1 MEKRGQTGNSNS
13 NGQLPSTMIEE
24 ILSRL
29 PVKSLCRFKCV
40 SKSWSS
46 LISDNPSFVAS
57 HLYKGIGEDKD
68 DLLFRRRRR
77 VIFTDAAGNGLH
89 SMHLDYDD
97 EFLNHNNEEDA
108 SSDQDNRNRNCFDF
122 DEEVGGSNL
131 LVTTATELQ
140 YVYSALSG
148 ISVSMLGC
156 CNGLLLCMF
165 LYDPQLYLVNPA
177 TRQSKK
183 LPEIPTE
190 YLIDD
195 LYYFCDVYGFGF
207 DSSTHQHKVVN
218 GVVYR
223 TSARDDDEGGVQFNV
238 YTLETNSWRQIDEY
252 VFPYHIFPCRNKGTL
267 LNGNLHWLGT
277 RVGED
282 DHHHSSLLIVS
293 LVLTQDQEEVREIP
307 LPREIN
313 SSQTRRSKLGV
324 FREWLCVTLEG
335 DYGKATP
342 TYNEFWVMKEYGV
355 GESWTKM
362 RVSIP
367 YWNLSHSGFWTK
379 SHDLMVFEEELV
391 MYNFND
397 HSFRNLRVREIGK
410 VGSVETYLESLV
422 SLK

>member
-1 MEKRGQTGNSNS
+1 MEERRLTIAGNSNS
-13 NGQLPSTMIEE
+13 NNVQLPSTMIEE

-40 SKSWSS
+40 SKPWSS
-46 LISDNPSFVAS
+46 LISDDPSFVAS
-57 HLYKGIGEDKD
+57 HLCKGFGEDKD
-68 DLLFRRRRR
+68 DLLFQRRRR

-97 EFLNHNNEEDA
+97 EFLNHNNKEDA
-108 SSDQDNRNRNCFDF
+108 SSEHDNRNRNFFDF

-140 YVYSALSG
+140 YVYSESSG

-183 LPEIPTE
+183 LPQIPTQ
-190 YLIDD
+190 YTIDD
-195 LYYFCDVYGFGF
+195 LYFCNVYGFGF

-223 TSARDDDEGGVQFNV
+223 RHVRDDDEGGVEFNV
-238 YTLETNSWRQIDEY
+238 DPAEWKSPL
-252 VFPYHIFPCRNKGTL
+252 V
-267 LNGNLHWLGT
+267 GT

-282 DHHHSSLLIVS
+282 DDDHSSLLIVS

-335 DYGKATP
+335 DYGNATP

-367 YWNLSHSGFWTK
+367 YCNLSHSGFWTK
-379 SHDLMVFEEELV
+379 SHDLMVFKEELV

-397 HSFRNLRVREIGK
+397 HSFQNLCVREIGK

>member
-1 MEKRGQTGNSNS
+1 MEERRLTIAGNSNS
-13 NGQLPSTMIEE
+13 NNGLLPSTMIEE

-40 SKSWSS
+40 SKPWSS
-46 LISDNPSFVAS
+46 LISDDPSFVAL
-57 HLYKGIGEDKD
+57 HLCKGFGEDKD

-108 SSDQDNRNRNCFDF
+108 SDYHDNRNRNSFDF
-122 DEEVGGSNL
+122 DDDDEEEEGGGSNL
-131 LVTTATELQ
+131 LATATELQ
-140 YVYSALSG
+140 YVYSELS
-148 ISVSMLGC
+148 
-156 CNGLLLCMF
+156 
-165 LYDPQLYLVNPA
+165 
-177 TRQSKK
+177 
-183 LPEIPTE
+183 
-190 YLIDD
+190 
-195 LYYFCDVYGFGF
+195 
-207 DSSTHQHKVVN
+207 
-218 GVVYR
+218 
-223 TSARDDDEGGVQFNV
+223 
-238 YTLETNSWRQIDEY
+238 
-252 VFPYHIFPCRNKGTL
+252 GTL

-282 DHHHSSLLIVS
+282 DASLLIIS
-293 LVLTQDQEEVREIP
+293 LVLTQDQEEVQEIP

-379 SHDLMVFEEELV
+379 SHDLMVFEEKLV

-397 HSFRNLRVREIGK
+397 HSFQNLCVREIGK
-410 VGSVETYLESLV
+410 VGSVGTYLESLV

>member
-1 MEKRGQTGNSNS
+1 MEERRLTIAGNSNS
-13 NGQLPSTMIEE
+13 NNGQLPSTMIEE

-40 SKSWSS
+40 SKPWSS
-46 LISDNPSFVAS
+46 LISEDPGFVAS
-57 HLYKGIGEDKD
+57 HLCKGFGEDIY

-77 VIFTDAAGNGLH
+77 VIFTDAASNGLH

-97 EFLNHNNEEDA
+97 EFLNQNNEEDA
-108 SSDQDNRNRNCFDF
+108 SYYHDNRNRC
-122 DEEVGGSNL
+122 
-131 LVTTATELQ
+131 
-140 YVYSALSG
+140 Y
-148 ISVSMLGC
+148 
-156 CNGLLLCMF
+156 NGLLLCMF

-183 LPEIPTE
+183 LPRIPTQ
-190 YLIDD
+190 YTIDD
-195 LYYFCDVYGFGF
+195 LYFCNVYGLGF

-223 TSARDDDEGGVQFNV
+223 RNVRGDDDEGGVEFNV
-238 YTLETNSWRQIDEY
+238 YALETNSWRQIQY
-252 VFPYHIFPCRNKGTL
+252 LFPYHIFPCRNKGTL

-282 DHHHSSLLIVS
+282 DDDHSSLLIIS
-293 LVLTQDQEEVREIP
+293 LVLTQDQEEVGEIP
-307 LPREIN
+307 LPHEIN

-410 VGSVETYLESLV
+410 VGSVETYWESIV

>member
-1 MEKRGQTGNSNS
+1 MEKRGQTRNSNS

-57 HLYKGIGEDKD
+57 HLCKGFGKGKD

-140 YVYSALSG
+140 YVYSELSG

-223 TSARDDDEGGVQFNV
+223 TSVRDDDEGGVQFNV

-307 LPREIN
+307 LPREID
-313 SSQTRRSKLGV
+313 SSQTLRTILGV
-324 FREWLCVTLEG
+324 FREWLCVTFEG

-342 TYNEFWVMKEYGV
+342 TFNEFWVMKEYGV

-367 YWNLSHSGFWTK
+367 YWKLSHSGFWTK

-410 VGSVETYLESLV
+410 VGSVETYWESIV

>member
-1 MEKRGQTGNSNS
+1 MEERRLTIAGNSNS
-13 NGQLPSTMIEE
+13 NNGQLPSTMIEE

-40 SKSWSS
+40 SKPWSS
-46 LISDNPSFVAS
+46 LISEDPGFVAS
-57 HLYKGIGEDKD
+57 HLCKGFGEDIY

-77 VIFTDAAGNGLH
+77 VIFTDAASNGLH

-97 EFLNHNNEEDA
+97 EFLNQNNEEDA
-108 SSDQDNRNRNCFDF
+108 SYYHDNRNRNSFDF
-122 DEEVGGSNL
+122 DWCNKAIQE
-131 LVTTATELQ
+131 TTT
-140 YVYSALSG
+140 
-148 ISVSMLGC
+148 
-156 CNGLLLCMF
+156 N
-165 LYDPQLYLVNPA
+165 
-177 TRQSKK
+177 T
-183 LPEIPTE
+183 IPTQ
-190 YLIDD
+190 YTIDD
-195 LYYFCDVYGFGF
+195 LYFCNVYGLGF

-223 TSARDDDEGGVQFNV
+223 RNVRGDDDEGGVEFNV
-238 YTLETNSWRQIDEY
+238 YALETNSWRQIQRRLEK
-252 VFPYHIFPCRNKGTL
+252 FHCCAKSTL
-267 LNGNLHWLGT
+267 LKL
-277 RVGED
+277 VVV
-282 DHHHSSLLIVS
+282 SSG
-293 LVLTQDQEEVREIP
+293 
-307 LPREIN
+307 
-313 SSQTRRSKLGV
+313 SSW
-324 FREWLCVTLEG
+324 EWLCVTLEG

-397 HSFRNLRVREIGK
+397 HSFRNLCVREISE

>member
-1 MEKRGQTGNSNS
+1 MEERRLTIAGNSNS
-13 NGQLPSTMIEE
+13 NNGHLPSTMIEE

-40 SKSWSS
+40 SKPWSS
-46 LISDNPSFVAS
+46 LISDDPSFVAL
-57 HLYKGIGEDKD
+57 HLCKGFGEDKD

-108 SSDQDNRNRNCFDF
+108 SYYHDNRNRNSFDF
-122 DEEVGGSNL
+122 DDDDEEEEEGGGSNL
-131 LVTTATELQ
+131 LATATELQ
-140 YVYSALSG
+140 YVYSELSG

-183 LPEIPTE
+183 LPQIPTQ
-190 YLIDD
+190 YTIDD
-195 LYYFCDVYGFGF
+195 LYFCNVYGFGF

-223 TSARDDDEGGVQFNV
+223 RNVRDDDEGGVEFNV
-238 YTLETNSWRQIDEY
+238 YALETNSWRQIQCL
-252 VFPYHIFPCRNKGTL
+252 FPHHIFPCQNKGTL

-282 DHHHSSLLIVS
+282 DHDH
-293 LVLTQDQEEVREIP
+293 
-307 LPREIN
+307 
-313 SSQTRRSKLGV
+313 
-324 FREWLCVTLEG
+324 LC
-335 DYGKATP
+335 
-342 TYNEFWVMKEYGV
+342 
-355 GESWTKM
+355 
-362 RVSIP
+362 
-367 YWNLSHSGFWTK
+367 
-379 SHDLMVFEEELV
+379 
-391 MYNFND
+391 
-397 HSFRNLRVREIGK
+397 
-410 VGSVETYLESLV
+410 
-422 SLK
+422 

>member
-1 MEKRGQTGNSNS
+1 MEERRLTIAGNSNS
-13 NGQLPSTMIEE
+13 NGQSMMIEE

-29 PVKSLCRFKCV
+29 PVKSLCHFKCV
-40 SKSWSS
+40 SKPWSS
-46 LISDNPSFVAS
+46 LISEDPGFVAS
-57 HLYKGIGEDKD
+57 HLCKGFGEDKD

-77 VIFTDAAGNGLH
+77 VIFTDAAI
-89 SMHLDYDD
+89 SI
-97 EFLNHNNEEDA
+97 
-108 SSDQDNRNRNCFDF
+108 ST
-122 DEEVGGSNL
+122 GGSNL
-131 LVTTATELQ
+131 LATATELQ
-140 YVYSALSG
+140 YVYSELSG

-156 CNGLLLCMF
+156 YNGLLLCMF

-177 TRQSKK
+177 KRHSKK
-183 LPEIPTE
+183 LPRIPTQ
-190 YLIDD
+190 YTIDD
-195 LYYFCDVYGFGF
+195 LYFCNVYGFGF

-223 TSARDDDEGGVQFNV
+223 RNVRGDDDGGGVQFNV
-238 YTLETNSWRQIDEY
+238 YTLETNSWRQIHEY
-252 VFPYHIFPCRNKGTL
+252 LFPYHIFPCRNKGTL

-293 LVLTQDQEEVREIP
+293 LVLTQDQEEVGEIP
-307 LPREIN
+307 LPSEIN

-324 FREWLCVTLEG
+324 FREWLCVTFEG

-342 TYNEFWVMKEYGV
+342 TFNEFWVMKEYGV

-410 VGSVETYLESLV
+410 VGSVETYWESIV

>member
-1 MEKRGQTGNSNS
+1 MEAPGLTIAGNSNPT

-40 SKSWSS
+40 SKPWSS
-46 LISDNPSFVAS
+46 LISDNTSFVAS

-97 EFLNHNNEEDA
+97 EFLNHNNEVDA
-108 SSDQDNRNRNCFDF
+108 SYDHDNCNRNSFDF
-122 DEEVGGSNL
+122 DDDDDEVGDSNL

-140 YVYSALSG
+140 YVYSELSG

-183 LPEIPTE
+183 LPEMPTQ
-190 YLIDD
+190 YQIDD
-195 LYYFCDVYGFGF
+195 RYFCNVYGFGF

-218 GVVYR
+218 GVIY
-223 TSARDDDEGGVQFNV
+223 TDEGVEFDV
-238 YTLETNSWRQIDEY
+238 YTLETNSWRQIPY
-252 VFPYHIFPCRNKGTL
+252 LFPYHIYPCRNKGTL

-277 RVGED
+277 RVIGD
-282 DHHHSSLLIVS
+282 DDNHSSSLIVS
-293 LVLTQDQEEVREIP
+293 LILTEEQEFVREMP
-307 LPREIN
+307 LPRELN
-313 SSQTRRSKLGV
+313 SSQTRRIKLGV
-324 FREWLCVTLEG
+324 FREWLCVTHED
-335 DYGKATP
+335 DYDQT
-342 TYNEFWVMKEYGV
+342 TYNEFWVMKEYRV
-355 GESWTKM
+355 GKSWTKM

-367 YWNLSHSGFWTK
+367 YWDLSHSGFWTK
-379 SHDLMVFEEELV
+379 SHDLMVFGEKLV
-391 MYNFND
+391 MYNFNN
-397 HSFRNLRVREIGK
+397 HSFRNLCVRGIGK
-410 VGSVETYLESLV
+410 VSSVETYLESLV
-422 SLK
+422 SPK

>member
-1 MEKRGQTGNSNS
+1 MEERRLTIAGNSNS
-13 NGQLPSTMIEE
+13 NNGHLPSTMIEE

-40 SKSWSS
+40 SKPWSS
-46 LISDNPSFVAS
+46 LISDDPSFVAL
-57 HLYKGIGEDKD
+57 HLCKGFGEDKD

-108 SSDQDNRNRNCFDF
+108 SYYHDNRNRNSFDF
-122 DEEVGGSNL
+122 DDDDEEEEEGGGSNL
-131 LVTTATELQ
+131 LATATELQ
-140 YVYSALSG
+140 YVYSELSG

-183 LPEIPTE
+183 LPQIPTQ
-190 YLIDD
+190 YTIDD
-195 LYYFCDVYGFGF
+195 LYFCNVYGFGF

-223 TSARDDDEGGVQFNV
+223 RNVRDDDEGGVEFN
-238 YTLETNSWRQIDEY
+238 
-252 VFPYHIFPCRNKGTL
+252 
-267 LNGNLHWLGT
+267 
-277 RVGED
+277 
-282 DHHHSSLLIVS
+282 
-293 LVLTQDQEEVREIP
+293 EEVREIP

-313 SSQTRRSKLGV
+313 SSQTRRTKLGV

-379 SHDLMVFEEELV
+379 SHDLMVFEEKLV

-397 HSFRNLRVREIGK
+397 HSFQNLCVREIGK